1 MNIKKSNVYL
11 YPLDNKV
18 VFPYHEYT
26 FTINSNHYDPDM
38 YDNLIGFV
46 TKMEDPNVKG
56 IETIDKYSRFG
67 TLLKV
72 HKSDISGYRISQNK
86 KVYSLNLIGLT
97 FARFRVLSLV
107 ETEGKIA
114 ANIEIFSDT
123 VTSEI

>member
-1 MNIKKSNVYL
+1 MIVNTWVIL
-11 YPLDNKV
+11 A
-18 VFPYHEYT
+18 
-26 FTINSNHYDPDM
+26 DM

-97 FARFRVLSLV
+97 FARLF
-107 ETEGKIA
+107 
-114 ANIEIFSDT
+114 FC
-123 VTSEI
+123 